1 MATLT
6 IPSSLKGVDQTIKM
20 EVSIDKNSTLASV
33 LAQVKDETLRA
44 QLLEVSHDADPH
56 SFLQLMINGHNMNW
70 LSSDDLAKAGEDTS
84 SELYVFPMVKGG

>member
-1 MATLT
+1 MK
-6 IPSSLKGVDQTIKM
+6 I
-20 EVSIDKNSTLASV
+20 EVSLDENSTLASV

-56 SFLQLMINGHNMNW
+56 SFLQLMINGSNMNW

-84 SELYVFPMVKGG
+84 SELYLLPVVKGG